1 MVLKAF
7 WDWSRRET
15 MRFVKMHGLGNDF
28 LLCTPEMRG
37 DLVLSPGVVRRLCD
51 RHFGIGADGVIEVLP
66 SEVADVRMRIF
77 NADGSEAEM
86 CGNGIR
92 CLAKFAFERGM
103 VASETFRVETKAGIV
118 VPRVV
123 TERGRVVRVVVDMGE
138 PRFRPREIPVDVPEE
153 SALHVAV
160 TVDGREFV
168 LSAVSVGNPH
178 AVIFELP
185 ENWEH
190 FGPLIEHHPL
200 FPQRANV
207 EFAEVLNPKEVRVKV
222 WERGV
227 GATLACG
234 TGACAVVAAGVAR
247 GMLERRVL
255 VHLPGGTLTVAWGE
269 DGHLYLEGPAEEV
282 FEAHLLKE
290 AVETW
295 TLPSV

>member
-1 MVLKAF
+1 
-7 WDWSRRET
+7 

-28 LLCTPEMRG
+28 LLCTPEMLG
-37 DLVLSPGVVRRLCD
+37 GIVLSPDVVRKLCD
-51 RHFGIGADGVIEVLP
+51 RHFGVGADGVIEVLP

-103 VASETFRVETKAGIV
+103 VTKETFRVETKAGIV
-118 VPRVV
+118 VPRVI
-123 TERGRVVRVVVDMGE
+123 TEGDRVVRVVVDMGE
-138 PRFRPREIPVDVPEE
+138 PRFRPQEIPVGVPEE

-160 TVDGREFV
+160 TIDGREFM

-190 FGPLIEHHPL
+190 FGSLIEHHPL
-200 FPQRANV
+200 FPQRTNV
-207 EFAEVLNPKEVRVKV
+207 EFVEVLSPKEVRVKV

-247 GMLERRVL
+247 GVLERRVL

-282 FEAHLLKE
+282 FEARLLKE
-290 AVETW
+290 AVDAW
-295 TLPSV
+295 MLPSV